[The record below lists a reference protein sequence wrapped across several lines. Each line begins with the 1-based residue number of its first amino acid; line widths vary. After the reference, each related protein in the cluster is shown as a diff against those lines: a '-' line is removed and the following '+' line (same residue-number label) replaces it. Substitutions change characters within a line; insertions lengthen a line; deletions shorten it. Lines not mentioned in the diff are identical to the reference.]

1 MEQIIGKSILDQY
14 FDDQTMSAHFKEKCP
29 LLQKKGRPWHWESVI
44 SDTVYSK
51 TDLEHIIQ
59 NIFREIDERDDGF
72 LEIDKSLSKVVQLG
86 PYRIVIVYAPLSD
99 GLEITIVKPVKKL
112 NLSDYNLPEHVIN
125 LLTDKAQW
133 ILISWAPWSW
143 KTTFWQAL
151 IDVLASKH
159 KVIKT
164 VESPRDLLVPEEVVQ
179 YSFSYASHS
188 EIRDILLLSR
198 PDYTIYDEVRN
209 TEDFQLYKD
218 LRLTGIWLI
227 GAIHAT
233 KAIDWIQRFIWVIEI
248 WIIPQIVDTVI
259 FIDSGAVAEILQLK
273 LVVKIPQWMNSEDLA
288 RPVILVTSF
297 LTNKPVYEIYSFGE
311 QIVVMPLDELSHV
324 AKPEKSGVT
333 KFAQQYLQ
341 EYFESTLDNDF
352 ILKVESENRIKLFVP
367 EDAKGKIIWKWWDNI
382 RKLEQKLGIEISL
395 KSLEDLPHKMIWLN
409 DIEETWRN
417 SIVVHLWSSYAL
429 QMVVFS
435 VRNEVLSFKADQ
447 KGDVFIQ
454 DKGIARL
461 FAKHTVHLLD
471 LA

>member
-44 SDTVYSK
+44 SNTIYSK
-51 TDLEHIIQ
+51 ADLEHIIQ
-59 NIFREIDERDDGF
+59 NIFKEIEERDDWF
-72 LEIDKSLSKVVQLG
+72 LEIDKTLSKVVQLG

-99 GLEITIVKPVKKL
+99 WLEITIVKPVKKL
-112 NLSDYNLPEHVIN
+112 NLDDYNLPGHVVD
-125 LLTDKAQW
+125 LLSNKAQW
-133 ILISWAPWSW
+133 ILISGAPWSG

-151 IDVLASKH
+151 IDLLASKH

-218 LRLTGIWLI
+218 LRLTWIWLI
-227 GAIHAT
+227 WAIHAT
-233 KAIDWIQRFIWVIEI
+233 KAIDGIQRFIWVIEI

-288 RPVILVTSF
+288 RPVILVSSF

-311 QIVVMPLDELSHV
+311 QIVVMPLEELSHV

-352 ILKVESENRIKLFVP
+352 ILKVESENRIKLYVP
-367 EDAKGKIIWKWWDNI
+367 EDAKGKIIGKWWDNI

-395 KSLEDLPHKMIWLN
+395 KSLEEVPHKLIPFT
-409 DIEETWRN
+409 DIEEVWRN
-417 SIVVHLWSSYAL
+417 AIVIHLWSSYSG
-429 QMVVFS
+429 QIVVLT
-435 VRNEVLSFKADQ
+435 VKNEVLSFKTDQ
-447 KGDVFIQ
+447 KWDIFIQ
-454 DKGIARL
+454 DKWIARL
-461 FAKHTVHLLD
+461 ITKHTVHLLD